1 MYLGGLRVAST
12 RMWERAHA
20 GGTRVYGGA
29 GGVGRGGSEMYNAGP
44 FRVELCNGRAPGCS
58 SGSLHVAAVL
68 PTIAPTSRS
77 KMSGFDASYIAGEMN
92 QTRVST
98 KVRAARPI
106 PGSHMLPI
114 SHMRPNRA

>member
-1 MYLGGLRVAST
+1 M
-12 RMWERAHA
+12 
-20 GGTRVYGGA
+20 YGGA
-29 GGVGRGGSEMYNAGP
+29 GGVGRGGVEMYNAGP